1 MQIYGFSSG
10 IQAINFNKWAYCLL
24 NVVYLCLHIR
34 GNHTSYIMEN
44 TKALEILKTAILLEK
59 RGKAF
64 YEKMA
69 EQTASPEARK
79 IFTTMA
85 EEEKAHVEFLSVQFA
100 NFVKEGKFSKPDT
113 SYSEPEDI
121 SHEIMNP
128 QLIKEISAASF
139 EAAAISAAMDFE
151 TRAVELYSKRSAE
164 STDPN
169 EKEMYR
175 WLAEW
180 ESGHHKILYDLN
192 EALKESIWYDNQFWP
207 F

>member
-1 MQIYGFSSG
+1 
-10 IQAINFNKWAYCLL
+10 
-24 NVVYLCLHIR
+24 
-34 GNHTSYIMEN
+34 MEN

-69 EQTASPEARK
+69 EQTKSQEACK

-85 EEEKAHVEFLSVQFA
+85 EEEKANVEYLSVQFA
-100 NFVKEGKFSKPDT
+100 NFVKEGRFSKPDT
-113 SYSEPEDI
+113 STTEPEDL
-121 SHEIMNP
+121 SDEILNAK
-128 QLIKEISAASF
+128 LVKEISAASF

-151 TRAVELYSKRSAE
+151 TRAVEIYSGRSKEA
-164 STDPN
+164 TDPN

-180 ESGHHKILYDLN
+180 ESGHHKILYNLN

>member
-1 MQIYGFSSG
+1 
-10 IQAINFNKWAYCLL
+10 
-24 NVVYLCLHIR
+24 
-34 GNHTSYIMEN
+34 MEN

-69 EQTASPEARK
+69 EQTESPEARK

-100 NFVKEGKFSKPDT
+100 HFVKEGKFAKLENGNGET
-113 SYSEPEDI
+113 EDI
-121 SHEIMNP
+121 SHEILNP
-128 QLIKEISAASF
+128 KLVKEISAASF

-151 TRAVELYSKRSAE
+151 TRAVELYSKRSIEA
-164 STDPN
+164 TDPN
-169 EKEMYR
+169 EKEMYK
-175 WLAEW
+175 WLADW

>member
-1 MQIYGFSSG
+1 ME
-10 IQAINFNKWAYCLL
+10 
-24 NVVYLCLHIR
+24 
-34 GNHTSYIMEN
+34 TS
-44 TKALEILKTAILLEK
+44 KALEILKTAILLEK

-69 EQTASPEARK
+69 EQTNSPEAKK

-85 EEEKAHVEFLSVQFA
+85 EEEKAHVEFLSIQFA
-100 NFVKEGKFSKPDT
+100 HYIKEGKFAKPENT
-113 SYSEPEDI
+113 YTETEDI

-128 QLIKEISAASF
+128 KLVKEISAASF

-151 TRAVELYSKRSAE
+151 TRAIELYSKRSEEA
-164 STDPN
+164 DDVN
-169 EKEMYR
+169 EKAMYK

-192 EALKESIWYDNQFWP
+192 EALKESIWFDNQFWP

>member
-1 MQIYGFSSG
+1 MVKPG
-10 IQAINFNKWAYCLL
+10 ILFANFFNCLL
-24 NVVYLCLHIR
+24 NKVYLLSERNKLFIP
-34 GNHTSYIMEN
+34 GTMES

-69 EQTASPEARK
+69 EQTQSPEARK

-85 EEEKAHVEFLSVQFA
+85 EEEKAHVEFLSLQFA
-100 NFVKEGKFSKPDT
+100 HYIKAGVFSKPDT
-113 SYSEPEDI
+113 HSSETEDI
-121 SHEIMNP
+121 SNEILSP
-128 QLIKEISAASF
+128 QLVKEISAASF

-151 TRAVELYSKRSAE
+151 TRAVELYTKRAAE
-164 STDPN
+164 TDDAN
-169 EKEMYR
+169 EKEMYK
-175 WLAEW
+175 WLANW
-180 ESGHHKILYDLN
+180 ESGHHKILHDLN

>member
-1 MQIYGFSSG
+1 ME
-10 IQAINFNKWAYCLL
+10 
-24 NVVYLCLHIR
+24 
-34 GNHTSYIMEN
+34 TS
-44 TKALEILKTAILLEK
+44 KALEILKTAILLEK

-69 EQTASPEARK
+69 EQTNSPEAKK

-85 EEEKAHVEFLSVQFA
+85 EEEKAHVEFLSIQFA
-100 NFVKEGKFSKPDT
+100 HYIKEGKFAKPENT
-113 SYSEPEDI
+113 YTETEDI

-128 QLIKEISAASF
+128 QLVKEISAASF

-151 TRAVELYSKRSAE
+151 TRAIELYSKRSEEA
-164 STDPN
+164 DDVN
-169 EKEMYR
+169 EKAMYK

-192 EALKESIWYDNQFWP
+192 EALKESIWFDNQFWP

>member
-1 MQIYGFSSG
+1 
-10 IQAINFNKWAYCLL
+10 
-24 NVVYLCLHIR
+24 
-34 GNHTSYIMEN
+34 MEN
-44 TKALEILKTAILLEK
+44 SKALEILKTAILLEK

-69 EQTASPEARK
+69 EQTNSPEARK

-100 NFVKEGKFSKPDT
+100 HFMKEGKFAKPDPNN
-113 SYSEPEDI
+113 EPEDI
-121 SHEIMNP
+121 TNEILNP
-128 QLIKEISAASF
+128 QLVKEISAASF

-151 TRAVELYSKRSAE
+151 TRAVELYSKRSVEAVDE
-164 STDPN
+164 N
-169 EKEMYR
+169 EQQMYK

-180 ESGHHKILYDLN
+180 ESGHHKILFELN

>member
-1 MQIYGFSSG
+1 
-10 IQAINFNKWAYCLL
+10 
-24 NVVYLCLHIR
+24 
-34 GNHTSYIMEN
+34 MEP
-44 TKALEILKTAILLEK
+44 KSALEILKTAILLEK

-69 EQTASPEARK
+69 EQTQSPEAKK

-100 NFVKEGKFSKPDT
+100 QFTKNGKFTKPITNADT
-113 SYSEPEDI
+113 EDI
-121 SHEIMNP
+121 SHEVLNP
-128 QLIKEISAASF
+128 QLVKEISAAGF

-151 TRAVELYSKRSAE
+151 TRAVELYSGRAKEA
-164 STDPN
+164 TDPN
-169 EKEMYR
+169 EKEMYA
-175 WLAEW
+175 WLADW
-180 ESGHHKILYDLN
+180 ESGHHKVLHDLN

>member
-1 MQIYGFSSG
+1 
-10 IQAINFNKWAYCLL
+10 
-24 NVVYLCLHIR
+24 
-34 GNHTSYIMEN
+34 MEN
-44 TKALEILKTAILLEK
+44 TNAMEILKTAILMEK

-69 EQTASPEARK
+69 EQTNSPEARK

-85 EEEKAHVEFLSVQFA
+85 DEEKAHVEYLSLQF
-100 NFVKEGKFSKPDT
+100 NHYVKEHKFSKPDT
-113 SYSEPEDI
+113 SVAQEDI
-121 SHEIMNP
+121 SHEVMNAEIVK
-128 QLIKEISAASF
+128 QISAASF

-151 TRAVELYSKRSAE
+151 TRAVEVYSKRAAE

-169 EKEMYR
+169 EKELYAF
-175 WLAEW
+175 LANW

-192 EALKESIWYDNQFWP
+192 EQLKESIWFDNQFWP